1 MPAERYT
8 IDTNIL
14 FYSIDGRDP
23 GKHARA
29 RRIVGLADPQ
39 RVPILLQT
47 LGELANLVTRRH
59 PALLPK
65 AERFL
70 QITSVMFTIVPAEF
84 DDMSDAL
91 LLHNRHKL
99 PFWDAV
105 LWATA
110 RRTGCTTFFT
120 EDLQDGRTIGGV
132 TIRNPFK
139 MLESDLDAFLA

>member
-8 IDTNIL
+8 FDTNIL
-14 FYSIDGRDP
+14 FYSIDSNDP
-23 GKHARA
+23 VKHSRA
-29 RRIVGLADPQ
+29 RRLVGLADSL

-47 LGELANLVTRRH
+47 LGELSNVVTKRH
-59 PALLPK
+59 PRLLPQT
-65 AERFL
+65 ERFL
-70 QITSVMFTIVPAEF
+70 QVTSTLFELVPMEF
-84 DDMSDAL
+84 DDLSDAL
-91 LLHNRHKL
+91 LVHTQHKL

-120 EDLQDGRTIGGV
+120 EDMQDGRVIGGV

-139 MLESDLDAFLA
+139 MSKQDLDDF